1 MIVIATYNDISY
13 LNNLLDGL
21 NTTENL
27 NENVLV
33 VCTDSQQREMVDY
46 VNTLPNNNN
55 YNFNILVD
63 VTPYRGYDSGAY
75 IYAFKNYIDDYY
87 IFLQDSI
94 TIKSPE
100 WLNYFKEKRD
110 ENTVN
115 PILVFSLS
123 WDNSEQVAWV
133 QDKLG
138 AHFNVPNVGIF
149 GPIFQISRKSL
160 IKMDMLYDLNRFI
173 PGHKIIGQQGMER
186 GWAYLA
192 INSGIMIDTI
202 DGAYYGESSFNS
214 RCFNKI
220 YLKRN

>member
-27 NENVLV
+27 DENVLI
-33 VCTDSQQREMVDY
+33 VCTDDRQSEMVDY
-46 VNTLPNNNN
+46 INTLPQNNN

-63 VTPYRGYDSGAY
+63 VTPYQGYDSGAY

-94 TIKSPE
+94 TIKSSE
-100 WLNYFKEKRD
+100 WLNLFKEVRE
-110 ENTVN
+110 ENTIN
-115 PILVFSLS
+115 PILEFSLS
-123 WDNSEQVAWV
+123 WDNHEQLMWV
-133 QDKLG
+133 ENKMGLY
-138 AHFNVPNVGIF
+138 FNKPNVGIF
-149 GPIFQISRKSL
+149 GPIFQASRKSL
-160 IKMDMLYDLNRFI
+160 NKIDGLYNLNNFI
-173 PGHKIIGQQGMER
+173 PSHKIIGQQGMER

-192 INSGIMIDTI
+192 VNSGIMINSI
-202 DGAYYGESSFNS
+202 DGPYYGESTFQS